1 MYVHSWVYMFC
12 YSPYFSLESYGIRTI
27 TLCVSIRKVTKAK
40 DFWNVGKGKRVITEW
55 VCKLKH
61 NISKHHSLSLHL
73 QILWWSACLNLLD
86 PSIFFFFCFF
96 FYDAKGWQGQKTML
110 TPTDA
115 QENKED
121 PGKTQE
127 GYNLTSNTKQME
139 AENLRDYQKRIL
151 YKACAKCCGA
161 TVL

>member
-40 DFWNVGKGKRVITEW
+40 DFWNVGKGKRVLSPNESVNSSTTYPNIT
-55 VCKLKH
+55 H
-61 NISKHHSLSLHL
+61 SHYISKYYGGLLVLICLIHL
-73 QILWWSACLNLLD
+73 
-86 PSIFFFFCFF
+86 FFFFCFF